1 MPRTAP
7 CALTASMLHDM
18 YFVRGQDAGA
28 VDRRLGLRNVLATIP
43 GDQAFLPL
51 EEGGCPLVKQ
61 R

>member
-1 MPRTAP
+1 
-7 CALTASMLHDM
+7 M
-18 YFVRGQDAGA
+18 YFVEVKTPAQSTGA
-28 VDRRLGLRNVLATIP
+28 WDYYNVLATIP